1 MDRMPLSSCE
11 LESRKCGEAISLAG
25 VMAIMVIAIV
35 TVVIYKLYTSGDGS
49 VQLPGGYKFQWK

>member
-1 MDRMPLSSCE
+1 MDRIPLSSCE
-11 LESRKCGEAISLAG
+11 LESTRCGEAISFAA

-35 TVVIYKLYTSGDGS
+35 TVVIYKLYTSGDGA